1 MAQGIDRPRSRSVP
15 RQWASNG
22 TRRGGAPTQAGI
34 GKSAAGARHIQK
46 SSGYLFAQA
55 AGRFHLI
62 EDHRQ
67 QYPVSLL
74 CETLDV
80 SVSGY
85 YADAQA
91 SDESTQAEKMA
102 TSPNAFKWRT
112 MPIEGSMGVRGCMQS
127 YKLRGSHARGIRV
140 ARLMRE
146 LELAARRPRHRTKKI
161 GRAHV

>member
-1 MAQGIDRPRSRSVP
+1 
-15 RQWASNG
+15 
-22 TRRGGAPTQAGI
+22 
-34 GKSAAGARHIQK
+34 
-46 SSGYLFAQA
+46 
-55 AGRFHLI
+55 
-62 EDHRQ
+62 
-67 QYPVSLL
+67 VSLL

-102 TSPNAFKWRT
+102 TSPNAFKRRT

-146 LELAARRPRHRTKKI
+146 LELAARRPRHRTKTTRSDPNAWVAPNRLDRDFAATRPDEKWAGDI
-161 GRAHV
+161 TAIWTSEGWLSLAAGLDLFSRRVGGWVMAASADEALVEMA